1 MNSYLWPD
9 NPLEFSCNDPAA
21 DVGHPAYC
29 CLDWMKDY
37 FGTDGVLS
45 ACFAQAADRIIE
57 NRLSKPQSNSDDG
70 LFMPVAYLYRHS
82 IELNIKELIRFF
94 ISTGDLKESKNLRD
108 LLQRSHSLSKLWS
121 RIEQLLRGLANNEA
135 DSATDHVASFLSRL
149 DACDPGG
156 TSMRYSRSHN
166 GSSSSDLYPDRV
178 NLVMLRDSVRSVN
191 NFLRG
196 SLDYVS
202 SRHEQ

>member
-1 MNSYLWPD
+1 MKTFMWPD
-9 NPLEFSCNDPAA
+9 SPLEFSCDDPSA
-21 DVGHPAYC
+21 DIGHPAYC
-29 CLDWMKDY
+29 CLDWMKNY

-45 ACFAQAADRIIE
+45 VCFAQAADRIIE
-57 NRLSKPQSNSDDG
+57 HRLSKPQSNSDDG

-82 IELNIKELIRFF
+82 IELNIKDLISFF
-94 ISTGDLKESKNLRD
+94 ISTGELKESITLWE

-121 RIEQLLRGLANNEA
+121 RIEPLIRRLAHDEQDPAA
-135 DSATDHVASFLSRL
+135 DNVASFLSRL

-166 GSSSSDLYPDRV
+166 GAASSDLFPNKV
-178 NLVMLRDSVRSVN
+178 NLVMLRHSVRSVN

-196 SLDYVS
+196 SLDYAS
-202 SRHEQ
+202 DLNEQ